1 MTSFLWLPRFRKAHG
16 FASTCFSTNT
26 TNHYAAGTHHLELLR
41 PGESAAEVVRYL
53 NGQCW
58 FGDAAAVMLMTA
70 MFARTHWKYP
80 APRAYRT
87 VLLMPGMCARP
98 FASSQRGW
106 A

>member
-1 MTSFLWLPRFRKAHG
+1 MTSFLWLPCFRKAHG

-58 FGDAAAVMLMTA
+58 FGDAAVLIDAGYVCQTFCFVATWLGL
-70 MFARTHWKYP
+70 
-80 APRAYRT
+80 APFCTMALPDSR
-87 VLLMPGMCARP
+87 
-98 FASSQRGW
+98 
-106 A
+106 